1 MNEKTENIDKT
12 KQKEIESKSKR
23 KTKNI
28 DKKKEKV
35 IEAKSRRKQDRE
47 REIKTN
53 KKIEAI

>member
-47 REIKTN
+47 RER
-53 KKIEAI
+53 